1 MSDTIYTVVSGDTAT
16 KITKKFNISLDV
28 FKKLNPTI
36 KDVNKLSIGQKVKV
50 AEEVVEEKIEIFNE
64 NNYYFVKSGDTINQ
78 IIELFE
84 TTTSEIKRL
93 NHDITDIN
101 KIYAGQILKIAEH
114 TNYDLVVYED
124 EYTPIGEMDRAIKM
138 ADGSFKFDLKSFSDD
153 DLSGKFYEVHTL
165 KNAQKTLLQ
174 SGYLD
179 KLAQTQVLK
188 ILAET
193 PILLTLQIHDDWIV
207 TEDVENESF

>member
-1 MSDTIYTVVSGDTAT
+1 MSDTIYTVIKGDTVT

-50 AEEVVEEKIEIFNE
+50 GEEVVEELEVFNE
-64 NNYYFVKSGDTINQ
+64 NNYYFVKSGDTINK

-84 TTTSEIKRL
+84 TTTSEIQRL
-93 NHDITDIN
+93 NPDITDIN
-101 KIYAGQILKIAEH
+101 KIYSGQILKIAEH
-114 TNYDLVVYED
+114 TDYDLVVYED

-153 DLSGKFYEVHTL
+153 NLSGKFYEVHTL
-165 KNAQKTLLQ
+165 QNGQKTLLQ

-179 KLAQTQVLK
+179 KLAQTSTLKVL
-188 ILAET
+188 ANT
-193 PILLTLQIHDDWIV
+193 PILLTLQINDDWIV
-207 TEDVENESF
+207 TEDIEVESF

>member
-1 MSDTIYTVVSGDTAT
+1 MSDTIYTVVKGDTAT

-50 AEEVVEEKIEIFNE
+50 GEEVVEGKVEIFNE
-64 NNYYFVKSGDTINQ
+64 NNYYFVKSGDTLNQ

-84 TTTSEIKRL
+84 ISTSEIQRL
-93 NHDITDIN
+93 NPDITDIN

-114 TNYDLVVYED
+114 TDYDLVVYED

-138 ADGSFKFDLKSFSDD
+138 PDGSFKFNLKSFSDD
-153 DLSGKFYEVHTL
+153 DLSGKFYEVHIL

-179 KLAQTQVLK
+179 KLAQTSALK
-188 ILAET
+188 TSADT

-207 TEDVENESF
+207 TEDVEIESF

>member
-28 FKKLNPTI
+28 FKKFNPTI

-50 AEEVVEEKIEIFNE
+50 GEEIIEEFEVFNE

-93 NHDITDIN
+93 NPDITDIN
-101 KIYAGQILKIAEH
+101 KIYTGQILKIAEH
-114 TNYDLVVYED
+114 TDYDLVAYED
-124 EYTPIGEMDRAIKM
+124 EYTPIIEMNCAVKID
-138 ADGSFKFDLKSFSDD
+138 DGSFKFDLKSLSDD

-165 KNAQKTLLQ
+165 ENAQKTLLQ

-179 KLAQTQVLK
+179 DFSQTSALNTSADT
-188 ILAET
+188 L
-193 PILLTLQIHDDWIV
+193 ILLTLQIQDEAVVLED
-207 TEDVENESF
+207 TEVESF

>member
-1 MSDTIYTVVSGDTAT
+1 MSDTIYTVIKGDTVT

-50 AEEVVEEKIEIFNE
+50 GEEIIEKLEVFNE

-84 TTTSEIKRL
+84 TTTSEIQRL
-93 NHDITDIN
+93 NPDITDIN

-114 TNYDLVVYED
+114 TDYDLVVYED

-138 ADGSFKFDLKSFSDD
+138 ADGSFKFDLKDFIND
-153 DLSGKFYEVHTL
+153 DLSGKFYEVHIL
-165 KNAQKTLLQ
+165 KNGQKTLLQ
-174 SGYLD
+174 SGHLD
-179 KLAQTQVLK
+179 KIAQTSALK
-188 ILAET
+188 TSADT
-193 PILLTLQIHDDWIV
+193 PILLTLQIHDDWVV

>member
-1 MSDTIYTVVSGDTAT
+1 MSDMIYTVVSGDTAT

-36 KDVNKLSIGQKVKV
+36 KDVNKISIGQKVKV
-50 AEEVVEEKIEIFNE
+50 GEEVIEELEVFNE

-78 IIELFE
+78 IVELFE
-84 TTTSEIKRL
+84 TTTNEIKRL
-93 NHDITDIN
+93 NPDITDIN

-114 TNYDLVVYED
+114 TDYDLVVYED
-124 EYTPIGEMDRAIKM
+124 EYTPIGEMDRAIKI

-165 KNAQKTLLQ
+165 QNGQKTLLQ

-179 KLAQTQVLK
+179 EFCQTSALK
-188 ILAET
+188 TSADT

>member
-1 MSDTIYTVVSGDTAT
+1 MSDTIYTVVSGDTVT
-16 KITKKFNISLDV
+16 KITKKFNISLDI
-28 FKKLNPTI
+28 FKKLNSTI

-50 AEEVVEEKIEIFNE
+50 GEEVVEKLEVFNE

-93 NHDITDIN
+93 NPDIMDIN

-114 TNYDLVVYED
+114 TDYDLVAYED

-179 KLAQTQVLK
+179 KLAQTSTLKVLTD
-188 ILAET
+188 T

>member
-36 KDVNKLSIGQKVKV
+36 KDVNKISIGQKVKV
-50 AEEVVEEKIEIFNE
+50 GEDIVEELEVFNE
-64 NNYYFVKSGDTINQ
+64 NNYYFVKSGDTLNQ

-84 TTTSEIKRL
+84 ITTSELKRL
-93 NHDITDIN
+93 NPDIMDIN
-101 KIYAGQILKIAEH
+101 KIYAGQILKIREY
-114 TNYDLVVYED
+114 TDYDLVVYED
-124 EYTPIGEMDRAIKM
+124 KYTPIGEMDRAVKM

-179 KLAQTQVLK
+179 KLAQTQTLKVL
-188 ILAET
+188 ADT
-193 PILLTLQIHDDWIV
+193 PILLTLQIHDDWVI
-207 TEDVENESF
+207 EENTSIESF

>member
-1 MSDTIYTVVSGDTAT
+1 MSDSIYTVVSGDTVT

-50 AEEVVEEKIEIFNE
+50 GEEIIEEFEVFNE
-64 NNYYFVKSGDTINQ
+64 NNYYFVRSGDTINQ
-78 IIELFE
+78 IVEPFE
-84 TTTSEIKRL
+84 ITTSEIKRL
-93 NHDITDIN
+93 NPDITDIN
-101 KIYAGQILKIAEH
+101 KIYAGQILKIAES
-114 TNYDLVVYED
+114 NDYVSWIYED
-124 EYTPIGEMDRAIKM
+124 EYTPIGEMDFAVKM

-153 DLSGKFYEVHTL
+153 DLCGKFYEVHTL
-165 KNAQKTLLQ
+165 QNAQKTLLQ

-179 KLAQTQVLK
+179 KLAQTSALK
-188 ILAET
+188 TSTDT
-193 PILLTLQIHDDWIV
+193 PILLTLQIHDGWIV

>member
-1 MSDTIYTVVSGDTAT
+1 MSGDTTT

-36 KDVNKLSIGQKVKV
+36 KDVNKISIGQKVKV
-50 AEEVVEEKIEIFNE
+50 GEEVVVEKIEVFNE

-93 NHDITDIN
+93 NPDITDIN
-101 KIYAGQILKIAEH
+101 KIYTGQILKIAEH
-114 TNYDLVVYED
+114 TDYVSWIYED

-174 SGYLD
+174 SGHLD
-179 KLAQTQVLK
+179 KLAQTQSLKVL
-188 ILAET
+188 ADT